1 MPTPCRVCSSLHR
14 PEIDA
19 RLVQHVVNIAELAR
33 EYGVPWKSMK
43 QHREAHL
50 PTFLRVYGAAA
61 DLPSLGQLHAE
72 ALRVYMAT
80 LDELGRAQAGVF
92 AHVDDEGKD
101 VRVVSHT
108 AIARLLDGAR
118 KSVDQLARLA
128 ADGAEAQE
136 RPTGMAD
143 GELSA
148 RIAAQL
154 TKVVQRSTT
163 HSDAG
168 ASDSLSNPVHS
179 DDIQATPHAELHAET
194 GGGVAGGLV
203 VEAGA
208 PLPTEIP
215 RDAVM
220 ALQTLPRLSP
230 SVRKTITDDI
240 NSRSRPPAHDTSPL
254 ITIPNP
260 NCPLSPAASQEER
273 AAAWYPDI
281 EITLE
286 DLRSAPPELL
296 NALSKH

>member
-1 MPTPCRVCSSLHR
+1 
-14 PEIDA
+14 
-19 RLVQHVVNIAELAR
+19 VVNIAELAR

-43 QHREAHL
+43 AHREQHL
-50 PTFLRVYGAAA
+50 PTFLKVYGAAA

-72 ALRVYMAT
+72 ALRVYMST
-80 LDELGRAQAGVF
+80 LDELGKAQAGVL
-92 AHVDDEGKD
+92 AHIDDSGHE

-136 RPTGMAD
+136 RPTGLAD

-154 TKVVQRSTT
+154 TKVVARSTT
-163 HSDAG
+163 HSDAVVN
-168 ASDSLSNPVHS
+168 SPLSNAVHS
-179 DDIQATPHAELHAET
+179 VDAVATPAELPSERT

-203 VEAGA
+203 VEGDG
-208 PLPTEIP
+208 LTSTEIP

-230 SVRKTITDDI
+230 TVRKTITDDI
-240 NSRSRPPAHDTSPL
+240 ATRTQAPHEDAPL

-260 NCPLSPAASQEER
+260 QCPLSPAASRAER
-273 AAAWYPDI
+273 TAAGYPDI
-281 EITLE
+281 EITLD
-286 DLRSAPPELL
+286 DLRTADPTLL
-296 NALSKH
+296 NQLSKH